1 MKSWEKE
8 VICLL
13 DKSLFPVPQE
23 LNELDWKQGI
33 SPKSKRLSQ
42 HLSAYANYPGG
53 GTLIFG
59 IDKVGKITGVDGN
72 NVTKIIEKLSNIAR
86 DSIDPAVRIDHSV
99 IQYKEIPILLLH
111 IEESSVKPVHLR
123 GKTIEESYIRSG
135 GTTRLASRH
144 EIASLMLNSKTLRYE
159 ELNASKLLVSTDVL
173 ELLDYE
179 DIYGLL
185 NRPVPLS
192 PEEILSWMETE
203 RMIKQINGSGYYIT
217 NFGAIAAAKDI
228 NDFDGL
234 ARKATRVIR
243 YKGSNKVG
251 TESESIGKRGYA
263 TAFKSLILHI
273 KSKLPRS
280 EIIKDAL
287 RKETTVYPDIALREL
302 VANALIHQDFTVMGV
317 GPMIEIYDDRISITS
332 AGSLLPSKKVDRL
345 IGTSPESRNE
355 VLASSF
361 RRYGICEERGAGFQ
375 RAITA
380 IELYGLP
387 PLSFEE
393 GENYFRVIMFS
404 PKSFAEMSI
413 DERIQA
419 CYQHATI
426 RFYSNGV
433 MTNASLRERFKM
445 NDKQRATIS
454 RLIKDSCDKGAIKP
468 KGKKAIK
475 FAEYVPY
482 WV

>member
-1 MKSWEKE
+1 MKLWENEAKRLLNQSLS
-8 VICLL
+8 VIPL
-13 DKSLFPVPQE
+13 E
-23 LNELDWKQGI
+23 LNELDWKQDI
-33 SPKSKRLSQ
+33 SSNNKRLSQ

-53 GTLIFG
+53 GTLVFG
-59 IDKVGKITGVDGN
+59 IDNAGNVIGVSDN
-72 NVTKIIEKLSNIAR
+72 SVAKIIEKLANLAR
-86 DSIDPAVRIDHSV
+86 DSVNPVVRIDHS
-99 IQYKEIPILLLH
+99 ITAYKEIPILFVY
-111 IEESSVKPVHLR
+111 IGESSVKPVHLR
-123 GKTIEESYIRSG
+123 GKSIEESYIRTG

-159 ELNASKLLVSTDVL
+159 ELNASKLLESADVL
-173 ELLDYE
+173 ELLDYKA
-179 DIYGLL
+179 IYGLL
-185 NRPVPLS
+185 GKPVSLDPD
-192 PEEILSWMETE
+192 EILNWMETE
-203 RMIKQINGSGYYIT
+203 RMIKQVNGSGYYIT

-228 NDFDGL
+228 SDFDGL
-234 ARKATRVIR
+234 SRKATRIIK
-243 YKGSNKVG
+243 YKGLNKVE

-263 TAFKSLILHI
+263 TTFKSLILNI
-273 KSKLPRS
+273 KSKLPQS

-302 VANALIHQDFTVMGV
+302 VANALIHQDFTVMGA
-317 GPMIEIYDDRISITS
+317 GPMIEVYDDRISITS
-332 AGSLLPSKKVDRL
+332 IGSLLPSKKVDRL

-393 GENYFRVIMFS
+393 GENYFRVVMFS
-404 PKSFAEMSI
+404 PKTFADMSI
-413 DERIQA
+413 DERVQA

-426 RFYSNGV
+426 RYYSNGV

-445 NDKQRATIS
+445 PEKQRPMIS
-454 RLIKDSCDKGAIKP
+454 KLIKDACDRGAIKP
-468 KGKKAIK
+468 KNPDAIK
-475 FAEYVPY
+475 FAEYIPS
-482 WV
+482 WA

>member
-1 MKSWEKE
+1 MKLWENEAKRLLNQSLS
-8 VICLL
+8 VIPL
-13 DKSLFPVPQE
+13 E
-23 LNELDWKQGI
+23 LNELDWKQDI
-33 SPKSKRLSQ
+33 SSNNKRLSQ

-53 GTLIFG
+53 GTLVFG
-59 IDKVGKITGVDGN
+59 IDNAGNVIGVSDN
-72 NVTKIIEKLSNIAR
+72 SVAKIIEKLANLAR
-86 DSIDPAVRIDHSV
+86 DSVNPVVRIDHS
-99 IQYKEIPILLLH
+99 IIAYKEIPILFVH
-111 IEESSVKPVHLR
+111 IGESSVKPVHLR
-123 GKTIEESYIRSG
+123 GKSIEESYIRTG

-159 ELNASKLLVSTDVL
+159 ELNASKLLESADVL
-173 ELLDYE
+173 ELLDYKA
-179 DIYGLL
+179 IYGLL
-185 NRPVPLS
+185 GKPVSLDPD
-192 PEEILSWMETE
+192 EILNWMETE

-228 NDFDGL
+228 SDFDGL
-234 ARKATRVIR
+234 SRKATRIIK
-243 YKGSNKVG
+243 YKGLNKVE

-263 TAFKSLILHI
+263 TTFKSLILNI
-273 KSKLPRS
+273 KSKLPQS

-302 VANALIHQDFTVMGV
+302 VANALIHQDFTVMGA
-317 GPMIEIYDDRISITS
+317 GPMIEVYDDRISITS
-332 AGSLLPSKKVDRL
+332 IGNLLPSKKVDRL

-393 GENYFRVIMFS
+393 GENYFRVVMFS
-404 PKSFAEMSI
+404 PKTFADMSI
-413 DERIQA
+413 DERVQA

-426 RFYSNGV
+426 RYYSNGV

-445 NDKQRATIS
+445 PEKQRPMIS
-454 RLIKDSCDKGAIKP
+454 KLIKDACDRGAIKP
-468 KGKKAIK
+468 KNPDAIK
-475 FAEYVPY
+475 FAEYIPS
-482 WV
+482 WA